1 MTANRLLALSVAIGA
16 LVSSAPAS
24 AQSASTYEN
33 AEPQTECAIVYQN
46 DPVIQ
51 ALPGAA
57 IPEPAPAPVIAEE
70 RVVEVAPPAATH
82 THSVPA
88 ASSPYPA
95 VSYPSV
101 SHHSVPAYANGY
113 PYPVPPHANHY
124 PTAFHFDRDAW
135 LADCR
140 ERIRGVD
147 RKDRAGVIGGL
158 LGAVAGGLIGN
169 RVWDSQRLGGTLL
182 GAGLGGLAGAAAGSA
197 IGAAGDR
204 RSDDECALY
213 LDRHTASGHPGY
225 GHPSYGYA
233 YGYGYPAVA
242 YIPVMAQ
249 VPQRAI
255 VREYVTEEWIDV
267 PAEERST
274 STTQTRIIRQP
285 APAQRG
291 DKRVKLIKG
300 K

>member
-1 MTANRLLALSVAIGA
+1 M
-16 LVSSAPAS
+16 P
-24 AQSASTYEN
+24 
-33 AEPQTECAIVYQN
+33 PQ
-46 DPVIQ
+46 
-51 ALPGAA
+51 
-57 IPEPAPAPVIAEE
+57 
-70 RVVEVAPPAATH
+70 AT
-82 THSVPA
+82 
-88 ASSPYPA
+88 
-95 VSYPSV
+95 
-101 SHHSVPAYANGY
+101 
-113 PYPVPPHANHY
+113 HY
-124 PTAFHFDRDAW
+124 PTAPHFDRNAW

-204 RSDDECALY
+204 RSDDECAHY
-213 LDRHTASGHPGY
+213 LDRHMASGHPGY
-225 GHPSYGYA
+225 GHPGYGYG

-242 YIPVMAQ
+242 YVPVMVQ
-249 VPQRAI
+249 VPQRAV

-267 PAEERST
+267 PAEERSI
-274 STTQTRIIRQP
+274 STTQTKIIRQP
-285 APAQRG
+285 APAPRG